1 MQCKENKTIKTMTNL
16 IVEAVGTAF
25 VPHVDNS
32 INPKHSF
39 NLNQIFDKGC
49 NFFLNEVSRT
59 GSAKLMGYRYNLKPY
74 LKKFLYK
81 QYGQWNE
88 YFAPNKTLLRRSI
101 YGRIEQIIEIN

>member
-1 MQCKENKTIKTMTNL
+1 MTNL

-59 GSAKLMGYRYNLKPY
+59 GSAKIM
-74 LKKFLYK
+74 
-81 QYGQWNE
+81 
-88 YFAPNKTLLRRSI
+88 
-101 YGRIEQIIEIN
+101 